1 MLLKSEEIYSKFNE
15 ENIQVVIP
23 KKLLFILLQQVDRL
37 IEVLGNEEEV
47 VG

>member
-23 KKLLFILLQQVDRL
+23 KKYYYALYCSRQIDFVKY
-37 IEVLGNEEEV
+37 
-47 VG
+47 